1 MLADAITE
9 SGRENRS
16 ESIVYGMR
24 IAERIEMTNRE
35 KAIIMAHTGICM
47 LEGENFDTYH
57 RYIQEIMGR
66 PVYTH
71 ELAEKSVMDEIA
83 EKSRTDFL
91 SICKKQEADSRMEGV
106 TPVFRER
113 ESVMAVDYA
122 DGTGEAKKIK
132 YADWLC
138 PSCGWFVGERHLP
151 RMHSQQKSD
160 YCSRCGQAID
170 WTKITKEEWDTAK
183 KRMEELNAKNS
194 FQHRNQKGV

>member
-1 MLADAITE
+1 
-9 SGRENRS
+9 
-16 ESIVYGMR
+16 
-24 IAERIEMTNRE
+24 MTNRE

-47 LEGENFDTYH
+47 LEGEDFDIYH

-71 ELAEKSVMDEIA
+71 ELAEKSVMDEIT

-91 SICKKQEADSRMEGV
+91 SISRRQEADSRMEGKQ
-106 TPVFRER
+106 PVFREQ
-113 ESVMAVDYA
+113 ESVMAFDYA
-122 DGTGEAKKIK
+122 DGTGEMKKIK

-138 PSCGWFVGERHLP
+138 PFCGWFVGERYLP

-170 WTKITKEEWDTAK
+170 WTKITKEERDAAK
-183 KRMEELNAKNS
+183 KRMEELNVSNPLYHKK
-194 FQHRNQKGV
+194 QRGV